1 MIPKSLS
8 ASALQTA
15 SLCLSRFAAEHVHH
29 GRAPGNEASK
39 FGTTVHE
46 ALEVYVKNVHL
57 NKTHEPSVAYL
68 VSCFEAS
75 YMKHYMTTD
84 FSSDEFSEGVDLLK
98 AWFKRTDFTD
108 IEVVTVEVKKSYPVK
123 TSVGEIPFNYI
134 IDRLDKDG
142 PNSYRVVD
150 YKTNRF
156 GYKPEDLRNLPQAR
170 IYAMMTKIEYPDA
183 ERITVEFDML
193 RHGGPVGVIFSR
205 DDLIEVWKW
214 IKGEAERIIETD
226 ENNAPETINTYC
238 GFCAKK
244 ATCNALVNSVSAG
257 SVLSFNSAIEA
268 VDRRAELAMA
278 GKAIR
283 AALQEIDT
291 FVMAQALKT
300 ETLEWEGEHNRM
312 LISSGRKTR
321 KLDTV
326 RAATAL
332 GEDFMRSIGKTSVT
346 MAQVDALLKGDEI
359 SEDKKRILRSL
370 IYTTEG
376 DPYVT
381 TKPKSVF
388 VED

>member
-1 MIPKSLS
+1 
-8 ASALQTA
+8 
-15 SLCLSRFAAEHVHH
+15 
-29 GRAPGNEASK
+29 
-39 FGTTVHE
+39 
-46 ALEVYVKNVHL
+46 
-57 NKTHEPSVAYL
+57 
-68 VSCFEAS
+68 
-75 YMKHYMTTD
+75 MKHYMTTD

-226 ENNAPETINTYC
+226 EDNAPETINTYC

-257 SVLSFNSAIEA
+257 SVLSFNSASEA

-291 FVMAQALKT
+291 FVMTQALET
-300 ETLEWEGEHNRM
+300 ETLEWEGKHNRM